1 MNKKDLQ
8 AFKVVTCCHNRQ
20 KTWLYKVLIQ
30 HMGVSIAYVIV
41 PSTPVTQTADSV
53 GLVRQSSFRRAGYFR
68 LLVWTY
74 LSLSPQTR
82 NHFPFGA
89 GFCQILK
96 FGVGVILEFFTN
108 IVIYGAT
115 V

>member
-41 PSTPVTQTADSV
+41 PSTPVTQTADSG
-53 GLVRQSSFRRAGYFR
+53 GLIWVWSGS
-68 LLVWTY
+68 LVFVA
-74 LSLSPQTR
+74 Q
-82 NHFPFGA
+82 
-89 GFCQILK
+89 
-96 FGVGVILEFFTN
+96 
-108 IVIYGAT
+108 AT
-115 V
+115 LGC

>member
-74 LSLSPQTR
+74 LSLSPTDAKS
-82 NHFPFGA
+82 FPLGGILLNFLDSKPDPSGQ
-89 GFCQILK
+89 CQ
-96 FGVGVILEFFTN
+96 FFWDLCL
-108 IVIYGAT
+108 G
-115 V
+115 